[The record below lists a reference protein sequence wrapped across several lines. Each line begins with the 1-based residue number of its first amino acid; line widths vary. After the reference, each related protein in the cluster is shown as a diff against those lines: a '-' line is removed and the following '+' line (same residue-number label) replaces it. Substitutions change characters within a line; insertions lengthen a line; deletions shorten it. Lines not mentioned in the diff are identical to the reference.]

1 MIDGCDLLA
10 SILPMSSDAGRAAV
24 SASRA
29 VGAALE
35 DDLSFLL
42 ARANALSLAAGNAA
56 MAVHGLKV
64 RSYSVLALA
73 ASDVRPS
80 QRELAEFLRLDP
92 SQVVALVD
100 ELQARGLVIREADP
114 ADRRANV
121 VTATESGRA
130 VFARAEVSAR
140 AAEAELH
147 SSLSSTDRERL
158 TALLRAIAFPD

>member
-1 MIDGCDLLA
+1 MG
-10 SILPMSSDAGRAAV
+10 SDAGGSAV
-24 SASRA
+24 SAPRA
-29 VGAALE
+29 VGAALT

-56 MAVHGLKV
+56 MAAHGLKV

-73 ASDVRPS
+73 VSDVRPS

-100 ELQARGLVIREADP
+100 ELQAQGLVVREADP

-121 VTATESGRA
+121 VTATKKGRA
-130 VFARAEVSAR
+130 LFERAEVSAR
-140 AAEAELH
+140 AAEKALH
-147 SSLSSTDRERL
+147 SSLSATDREQL